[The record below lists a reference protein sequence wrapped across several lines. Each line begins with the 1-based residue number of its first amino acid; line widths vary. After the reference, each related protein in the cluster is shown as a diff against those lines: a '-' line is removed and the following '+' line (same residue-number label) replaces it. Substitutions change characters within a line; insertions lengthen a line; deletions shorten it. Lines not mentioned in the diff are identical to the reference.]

1 MTVGVKKENL
11 MVTLIIPGPKQPQDF
26 NSFLYPL
33 IQEMKLLQDG
43 ILCYDGNK
51 KEYFTLRAHI
61 LAWTGDLPALSKILY
76 LTGHNSYSGCRF
88 CNLRGTLNEMN
99 RHVYY
104 PLQQNIDPIRL
115 PIRTHDEMLT
125 SINQI
130 EHLKGD
136 RRETYI
142 RNCGIKGKSIL
153 FELSSIKFPRSFPEK
168 FYPKN
173 DERNSNNYTI
183 SSKTWIEIGEIME
196 KNRSNMPSDIGRPP
210 RNIIKHSAGFKS
222 CGMGKL
228 DYFIFFTIIKRKAA
242 TKLLLRMVNFVE
254 AVQLCIQPRIDFE
267 DLDKIRNLLIQFYN
281 HYASSYGLE
290 GERLPVYLISFH
302 YSLHIGDCI
311 EDLGPCRGFWQFP
324 MERFKKK
331 HGHRIGDIRDI
342 EESYMKYGKLRTKD
356 GNIVSSKWWK
366 KENDSSRNDYCVAI
380 NLTIDE
386 QEEETFGQ
394 VEYFMLHNMQNQER
408 MFAYIRKIKKLEK
421 NIGNLKFFDC
431 FGPLQ
436 YVEVIGIDRTV
447 GFFEVYDK
455 KNYYIID
462 KYANW

>member
-1 MTVGVKKENL
+1 MCVNSCCAFVGVLEMKESRLKLQFKNSKRSKELLYRHNYTNNIGDLVHRDIGDIFDGLIYKELLNDAYFPDPRDVAFTASCDGYQIFRQKTDDCWVFLFINNNLPQELRVKKENL

-33 IQEMKLLQDG
+33 IQEMKCYKMEYYAMMETKRIFLLYVADSV
-43 ILCYDGNK
+43 I
-51 KEYFTLRAHI
+51 F
-61 LAWTGDLPALSKILY
+61 
-76 LTGHNSYSGCRF
+76 
-88 CNLRGTLNEMN
+88 GTLNEMN

-142 RNCGIKGKSIL
+142 RNCG
-153 FELSSIKFPRSFPEK
+153 K

-210 RNIIKHSAGFKS
+210 RNIIKHSAGFKAVEWANWIILFS
-222 CGMGKL
+222 LPLLKGRL
-228 DYFIFFTIIKRKAA
+228 PQSYF
-242 TKLLLRMVNFVE
+242 LGWSNFVE

-290 GERLPVYLISFH
+290 GERLPVYLIFFIT
-302 YSLHIGDCI
+302 LCI
-311 EDLGPCRGFWQFP
+311 
-324 MERFKKK
+324 
-331 HGHRIGDIRDI
+331 
-342 EESYMKYGKLRTKD
+342 
-356 GNIVSSKWWK
+356 
-366 KENDSSRNDYCVAI
+366 
-380 NLTIDE
+380 
-386 QEEETFGQ
+386 
-394 VEYFMLHNMQNQER
+394 
-408 MFAYIRKIKKLEK
+408 
-421 NIGNLKFFDC
+421 
-431 FGPLQ
+431 
-436 YVEVIGIDRTV
+436 
-447 GFFEVYDK
+447 
-455 KNYYIID
+455 
-462 KYANW
+462 